1 MKLEGKVAIITGSAS
16 GIGRGIALAMA
27 KEGAKVAIVDINE
40 EKGKETLADVNEIS
54 EGLLF
59 IKDISEKE
67 NCFTIVEEVVNKFG
81 KLNILVNNAHASNQ
95 VPFIDTKQEDFD
107 LSFGTGFYPTFHF
120 MQAAY
125 EELKKTKG
133 KVINFAS
140 GSGLNGQP
148 TQTSYAA
155 AKEAIRGI
163 SRVAAN
169 EWGPEGINVNI
180 ISPIALTPG
189 VEAWRDQ
196 SPELYERMINGIP
209 LRRLG
214 DPEADIGQVAVFL
227 ASDMADYITGQTIMV
242 DGGSI
247 MLR

>member
-107 LSFGTGFYPTFHF
+107 LS
-120 MQAAY
+120 
-125 EELKKTKG
+125 
-133 KVINFAS
+133 
-140 GSGLNGQP
+140 
-148 TQTSYAA
+148 
-155 AKEAIRGI
+155 
-163 SRVAAN
+163 
-169 EWGPEGINVNI
+169 
-180 ISPIALTPG
+180 
-189 VEAWRDQ
+189 
-196 SPELYERMINGIP
+196 LYKP
-209 LRRLG
+209 
-214 DPEADIGQVAVFL
+214 
-227 ASDMADYITGQTIMV
+227 
-242 DGGSI
+242 
-247 MLR
+247 